1 MTARGFGRHLNP
13 NVFCSCDASDHVE
26 GGVACGFVPVG
37 GASVQDLG
45 LCLGAPGRWVAVSAL
60 TAGAGG
66 WWIMEPG
73 NTGLFHTLSDES

>member
-1 MTARGFGRHLNP
+1 MSKVVWPAVSFRF
-13 NVFCSCDASDHVE
+13 
-26 GGVACGFVPVG
+26 VG

-45 LCLGAPGRWVAVSAL
+45 MCLGAPGRWAAVRAL

-73 NTGLFHTLSDES
+73 NTGLFHTLSADES